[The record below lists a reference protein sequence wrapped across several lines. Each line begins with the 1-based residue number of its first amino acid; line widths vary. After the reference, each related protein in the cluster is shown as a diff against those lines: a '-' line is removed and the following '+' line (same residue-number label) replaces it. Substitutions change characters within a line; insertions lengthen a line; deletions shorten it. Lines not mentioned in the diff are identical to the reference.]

1 MTDAILLGRYRPGNT
16 LLHRLPPGA
25 KLLGLLLAGIGLVLV
40 HSPYLA
46 VGAAA
51 AAAGLVVWVGGGV
64 RTVLTTLRGLL
75 VVAVL
80 LGGWLV
86 WHSGWSQ
93 AVDTVGDLVAL
104 VLAAAALLI
113 STAVNDML
121 DTIARLARPLR
132 VFGVDPERVSLA
144 FSLMIRAIPSTLEAA
159 EQSRQAAL
167 ARGLGSDPRA
177 RLIPLAIRV
186 VAQAKATGDALHA
199 RGIGDPD

>member
-1 MTDAILLGRYRPGNT
+1 MTGAILLGRYRPGNT

-25 KLLGLLLAGIGLVLV
+25 KFLGLLLAGIGLVLV

-51 AAAGLVVWVGGGV
+51 VAAGLVMWVGGGV

-121 DTIARLARPLR
+121 DTIARLARPLQ

>member
-1 MTDAILLGRYRPGNT
+1 MTGAILLGRYRPGNT

-25 KLLGLLLAGIGLVLV
+25 KFLGLLLAGIGLVLV

-51 AAAGLVVWVGGGV
+51 VAAGLVMWVGGGV